1 MPHAVVDYSDSL
13 TGAFDRRA
21 FALELH
27 ALVVEI
33 LDTAIGNCK
42 TRFHRLEESVVGE
55 GTDARAV
62 VVHVELAIARGRTA
76 QTKSRLT
83 RAVLELVERHTAK
96 AHAAWRSTPPWTYG
110 IWARPT
116 PRAWRPPDPPPG
128 GAAGRSD
135 TAYAP
140 MRSSASVMLSG
151 PPASMAA
158 RHSSNAARPSSC
170 TRSSPSISSFGTG
183 SVSPS
188 LHTR

>member
-55 GTDARAV
+55 GTDGRAV
-62 VVHVELAIARGRTA
+62 VVHVEMAIAGGRTA

-96 AHAAWRSTPPWTYG
+96 AAGLEVHASVDVRDLGEAYTKSTSTP
-110 IWARPT
+110 
-116 PRAWRPPDPPPG
+116 
-128 GAAGRSD
+128 
-135 TAYAP
+135 
-140 MRSSASVMLSG
+140 
-151 PPASMAA
+151 
-158 RHSSNAARPSSC
+158 
-170 TRSSPSISSFGTG
+170 
-183 SVSPS
+183 
-188 LHTR
+188 